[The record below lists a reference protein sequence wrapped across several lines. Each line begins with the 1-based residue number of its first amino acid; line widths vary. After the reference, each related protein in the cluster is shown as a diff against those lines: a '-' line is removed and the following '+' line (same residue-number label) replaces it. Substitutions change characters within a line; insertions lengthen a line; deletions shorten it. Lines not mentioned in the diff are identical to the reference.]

1 MIFSVRLL
9 KKLNDQSR
17 SLCHFNGL
25 VVVTKEDEF
34 SCLEF
39 KAPES
44 WKNCCYKLASVY
56 QNNNEEA
63 KV

>member
-25 VVVTKEDEF
+25 VVVTKEAEL

-39 KAPES
+39 KAREG
-44 WKNCCYKLASVY
+44 WKNRCYKLASVY